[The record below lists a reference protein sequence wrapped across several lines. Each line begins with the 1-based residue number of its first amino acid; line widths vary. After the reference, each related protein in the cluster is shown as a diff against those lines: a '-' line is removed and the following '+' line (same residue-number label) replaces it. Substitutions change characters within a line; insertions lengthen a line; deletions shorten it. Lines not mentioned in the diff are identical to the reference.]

1 MTTTAQPTATSR
13 FRTVRALL
21 GLYAG
26 VGAVALAAAAL
37 LGRSHPEQVNSEVWT
52 RGVVVVVSGM
62 VLAAFANRAQA
73 GSRAAYRRLRI
84 VSAVTVGVLAL
95 IVALPGLPLWMRADQ
110 AAAGLLMV
118 AVAVLVHSRRARA
131 LFPAGSD
138 TIDR

>member
-1 MTTTAQPTATSR
+1 MKATVRPDPTSR
-13 FRTVRALL
+13 LHTVRALL

-37 LGRSHPEQVNSEVWT
+37 LGRGHPDQVDSEVWT
-52 RGVVVVVSGM
+52 RGVVVVVTGLL
-62 VLAAFANRAQA
+62 LAAFAGRAQA

-84 VSAVTVGVLAL
+84 VSVVTVGVIAL

-110 AAAGLLMV
+110 TVAGLLMV
-118 AVAVLVHSRRARA
+118 AVAVLVHSRRVRA

-138 TIDR
+138 SIDR